1 MTECGGDKRNVDL
14 SIESRFGDPMTMMW
28 ASRTY
33 TGGSAEPVT
42 WDELLTVFDAI
53 FGEDTRLLKR
63 YPETLHH
70 VHASWIERDG
80 NQREAGSLDDVRQAY
95 EGKLT
100 YKVEFSGFREGGR
113 QCSFAYFPGLKPPT
127 AHARLRAQPSAIEP
141 MLDVVREMFPIQRQ
155 FVFLSWSGVR
165 AKAVAKALK
174 PIIGERLPAG
184 AEVFFSETDIIP
196 GDDPLKTMF
205 DDRLLPAAVQIPVL
219 TEVSHLSPWL
229 IWETAA
235 AWAMQR
241 LVIPLFVSVDS
252 NDLAGPVAKVRQ
264 GIHLEVDGDID
275 RLLARTVQALGGSS
289 TDPVTE
295 EEKQSLSEAA
305 QTLEA

>member
-1 MTECGGDKRNVDL
+1 
-14 SIESRFGDPMTMMW
+14 MTMAW

-42 WDELLTVFDAI
+42 WDELLTVFDTI
-53 FGEDTRLLKR
+53 FGEDTRSLKR

-80 NQREAGSLDDVRQAY
+80 NQREAGTLDDVRRSY
-95 EGKLT
+95 EDELT

-113 QCSFAYFPGLKPPT
+113 ACYFDYFPGLTPPT
-127 AHARLRAQPSAIEP
+127 AHARLQAQPSEIES

-155 FVFLSWSGVR
+155 FVFVSWSGVR

-174 PIIGERLPAG
+174 PIIGKRLPAG

-205 DDRLLPAAVQIPVL
+205 DDRLLPAVVQIPVL
-219 TEVSHLSPWL
+219 TEMSHSSPWL

-241 LVIPLFVSVDS
+241 LVIPLFVNINS
-252 NDLAGPVAKVRQ
+252 NDVVGPVAKVRQ
-264 GIHLEVDGDID
+264 GIHLDVDGDVD
-275 RLLARTVQALGGSS
+275 RLLARTIQALGGSS
-289 TDPVTE
+289 SDPVTDE
-295 EEKQSLSEAA
+295 EAQSLSEAA
-305 QTLEA
+305 RTPEV